1 MSARDRAAEIAKYEA
16 MFDEC
21 DDVEA
26 LVERLGTP
34 TRVAVSIAA
43 GYVPSPEEEI
53 FSEPDAEAETPPEP
67 EAKPES
73 APAEEEVPEQ
83 IQLGEVFAMPAAAAA
98 AEAEEPAEA
107 PAIQRSVR
115 PVALVFYLLFAVIIG
130 IPVAIVLICFGVPFM
145 AMGVG
150 TVAGAM
156 WCARSLIAMFS
167 MFSDVLLTVGAAAVC
182 CAVGLV
188 VTWLGLWIS
197 IVLGRLW
204 IGSALI
210 GWGRKACWKEA
221 AEQ

>member
-53 FSEPDAEAETPPEP
+53 FAEPDAEAEAPPEP
-67 EAKPES
+67 EAEPES
-73 APAEEEVPEQ
+73 APAEEVPEQ
-83 IQLGEVFAMPAAAAA
+83 IQLGEVFAMPTAAAA
-98 AEAEEPAEA
+98 AEDEEPAEA
-107 PAIQRSVR
+107 PTIQRRVR
-115 PVALVFYLLFAVIIG
+115 PVALAFYLLFAVIIG